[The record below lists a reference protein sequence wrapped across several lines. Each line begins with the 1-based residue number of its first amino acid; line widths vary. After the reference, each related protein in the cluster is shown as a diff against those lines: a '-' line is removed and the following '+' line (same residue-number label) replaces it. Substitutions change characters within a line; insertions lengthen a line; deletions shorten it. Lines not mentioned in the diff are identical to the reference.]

1 MTARPSGGLPGGPAR
16 PGTGASSAAA
26 GGGTRERRAVVPAGR
41 PHPGPPARWLA
52 GTGLVADNLYL
63 LGHDERSGRPL
74 LQPRALGTGLAGAL
88 LAELMLAGLAGLRQD
103 GAVVITRDTPRDA
116 VARHPLLRRVAAEP
130 WPQPA
135 RSWLR
140 FLAATAAQDVALR
153 LAGAGYLRQARRRAP
168 WHRSQWVSVS
178 PDWAF
183 TAPMLLVRSALDP
196 ARPLT
201 ARAAALTGLAAAC
214 GLGFRLQAYQTQAS
228 RPVQDAVARLGPSLR
243 ELIAQTQTAVD
254 SAVLSHRT

>member
-1 MTARPSGGLPGGPAR
+1 MTSSAPAGGPAR
-16 PGTGASSAAA
+16 PGTDASSAATA
-26 GGGTRERRAVVPAGR
+26 GGTDERRVAVPAGR

-52 GTGLVADNLYL
+52 DTGLVADDLYL

-103 GAVVITRDTPRDA
+103 GTVMITRETPRDA
-116 VARHPLLRRVAAEP
+116 VAQHPLLRRVAAEP
-130 WPQPA
+130 WPQPV

-140 FLAATAAQDVALR
+140 FLAATAGQDVALR
-153 LAGAGYLRQARRRAP
+153 LAGAGYLRQARGRGRRG
-168 WHRSQWVSVS
+168 RGQWVPVS

-183 TAPMLLVRSALDP
+183 APMLLVRSALDP

-201 ARAAALTGLAAAC
+201 ARAAALAGLASAC
-214 GLGFRLQAYQTQAS
+214 GLGFRLEKYQIQAGRSIA
-228 RPVQDAVARLGPSLR
+228 DAVAQLGPGLR
-243 ELIAQTQTAVD
+243 ELIAQTQTTVD